1 MKKIVIFM
9 LFGLIAFC
17 SCTKNNVV
25 ETPSE
30 NINELDALK
39 LELLELNSTLPPSK
53 DVITKAPW
61 WKYLLVGVADAV
73 GGFIPGGSVS
83 TAISASS
90 LAWTI
95 LKEEKKSSES
105 STGSSTSTPA
115 GNPSLNPI
123 ESALVNV
130 GGDGEVHNKV
140 IVNIFEKYGEEMF
153 SLPENELNNEISKEV
168 SLQTGEPLEVVK
180 ITPQQSVTI
189 HNVVDAYVTS
199 ATVDEFMCKVSP
211 TLANPELSEVVEVIL
226 SGYER
231 VDISTD
237 NGTYEAAVN
246 KTIEKSKISTTSKDC
261 LKSVSSVANASTR
274 LWNVN
279 SLE

>member
-1 MKKIVIFM
+1 MKKIVIIM

-30 NINELDALK
+30 NINEVDALK

-83 TAISASS
+83 TAISAST

-95 LKEEKKSSES
+95 MKEEKKSSES
-105 STGSSTSTPA
+105 STGSPA
-115 GNPSLNPI
+115 EIQSLNPV

-153 SLPENELNNEISKEV
+153 SLPENELNYEISKEV
-168 SLQTGEPLEVVK
+168 SLQTGEPLEAVK

-246 KTIEKSKISTTSKDC
+246 KTIEKSKISTTPKDC

>member
-1 MKKIVIFM
+1 M

-17 SCTKNNVV
+17 SCTKNNVA

-39 LELLELNSTLPPSK
+39 LELLELNSSLPPSK

-73 GGFIPGGSVS
+73 GGFISGGSVS
-83 TAISASS
+83 TAISASTF
-90 LAWTI
+90 AWTI
-95 LKEEKKSSES
+95 MKEEKQSLES
-105 STGSSTSTPA
+105 STGTSTYQSSICP
-115 GNPSLNPI
+115 L
-123 ESALVNV
+123 ESSLVNID
-130 GGDGEVHNKV
+130 GEGEVHNKA
-140 IVNIFEKYGEEMF
+140 IVEIYKKYGEEMF
-153 SLPENELNNEISKEV
+153 CLPEEELNNEISKEV

-189 HNVVDAYVTS
+189 HKVVDAYATS
-199 ATVDEFMCKVSP
+199 ATVEEFMCKVSP

-246 KTIEKSKISTTSKDC
+246 KTIDQSKISTTSKDC